1 MDFEGPGPGIR
12 ARAQTVSGITNL
24 TQQLFWAMVRL
35 HWNVRAA
42 VLQDGSACARTTPM
56 LSSLAHRILPCA
68 GLYIAQVSIFE
79 GGRQVPS
86 SKTARSRKYSNLE
99 RAPTLGLNQISR

>member
-1 MDFEGPGPGIR
+1 MKGGMDFEGPGPGIR

-42 VLQDGSACARTTPM
+42 VLQDGSA
-56 LSSLAHRILPCA
+56 
-68 GLYIAQVSIFE
+68 
-79 GGRQVPS
+79 
-86 SKTARSRKYSNLE
+86 
-99 RAPTLGLNQISR
+99 